1 MFTLRQRQFNFI
13 SVLFINIYYY
23 MYVYIAKKLH
33 NNISLHA
40 IFACNLLLLI
50 HLICPANDIYT
61 HTHTHTAKPS
71 GQAYCWPINA
81 QQTFVHMTRQE
92 YLFNW
97 WQKGHIRKIMPRTTE
112 FIFIAKSIK
121 MSSRCKFVC
130 MCAQAKSNNIWHKS
144 FQRMFCKR

>member
-1 MFTLRQRQFNFI
+1 MFIISFSLTSFSIAISWNFQLFTTKIFSSEIVSSKNFPSILLKMFTLRQRQFNFI

-97 WQKGHIRKIMPRTTE
+97 WQKDT
-112 FIFIAKSIK
+112 
-121 MSSRCKFVC
+121 
-130 MCAQAKSNNIWHKS
+130 
-144 FQRMFCKR
+144 

>member
-1 MFTLRQRQFNFI
+1 MFIISFSLTSFSIAISWNFQLFTTKIFSSEIVSSKNFPSILLKMFTLRQFNFI

-97 WQKGHIRKIMPRTTE
+97 WQKDT
-112 FIFIAKSIK
+112 
-121 MSSRCKFVC
+121 
-130 MCAQAKSNNIWHKS
+130 
-144 FQRMFCKR
+144 